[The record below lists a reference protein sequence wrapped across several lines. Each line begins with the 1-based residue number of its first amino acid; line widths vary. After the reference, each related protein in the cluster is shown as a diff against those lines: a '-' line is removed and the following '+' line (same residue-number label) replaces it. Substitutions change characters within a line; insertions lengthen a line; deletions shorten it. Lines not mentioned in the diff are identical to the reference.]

1 MFYIFALF
9 SVFIGNRSLYHS
21 FGFKEEFPIIIGFIL
36 FSDALAPMD
45 TIVKLLMNVLSRK
58 FEFQAGPLP
67 LSCSTRPKIV
77 LTLRTDEFAV
87 KLGYSKELAKSLIK
101 LQIQNLSTMDADW
114 LYASYHFSHPI
125 LPERLG
131 ALGWSTDE
139 KTANEKQADS
149 EKPVKAS
156 DREL

>member
-1 MFYIFALF
+1 M
-9 SVFIGNRSLYHS
+9 
-21 FGFKEEFPIIIGFIL
+21 
-36 FSDALAPMD
+36 
-45 TIVKLLMNVLSRK
+45 
-58 FEFQAGPLP
+58 LP
-67 LSCSTRPKIV
+67 ANNHP
-77 LTLRTDEFAV
+77 DEFAV

-131 ALGWSTDE
+131 ALGWVSDE
-139 KTANEKQADS
+139 KNPDAKHLDS
-149 EKPVKAS
+149 GKPLKAE

>member
-1 MFYIFALF
+1 MTKTDHI
-9 SVFIGNRSLYHS
+9 
-21 FGFKEEFPIIIGFIL
+21 P
-36 FSDALAPMD
+36 
-45 TIVKLLMNVLSRK
+45 
-58 FEFQAGPLP
+58 
-67 LSCSTRPKIV
+67 
-77 LTLRTDEFAV
+77 DEFAV

-131 ALGWSTDE
+131 ALGWVSDE
-139 KTANEKQADS
+139 KKSNGKARDV
-149 EKPVKAS
+149 EKPLKAA